1 MIYSKVTL
9 EIPLDTRTELY
20 AVLESL
26 EEAIDHDMDPEEH
39 DELRERLKRIKE
51 KAQNTDLGL
60 LADQILEFVNSEAI
74 HITPD
79 EPRLYDRAI
88 DRFNDFEGR

>member
-1 MIYSKVTL
+1 MTL
-9 EIPLDTRTELY
+9 EIPLDTRTEFY

-26 EEAIDHDMDPEEH
+26 EEAIDHDLDPEEH
-39 DELRERLKRIKE
+39 NELRERLKRIKE

-79 EPRLYDRAI
+79 ETRLYDRAI